1 MSITRLKKMNNLWEQ
16 FTMILVLVVI
26 LGCFFINVLNKKPII
41 IGFVAQLTGSQAEL
55 GVQERNGVQL
65 AVENINASGGIA
77 GHKIEL
83 IIRDDFGTTDET
95 QVVDRELVKAGVIAI
110 IGHATSAQTL
120 SGLKVTNPA
129 KVLMI
134 GSTVSTP
141 ELSGLKDYFFRVY
154 PSFKDSAQTFAQ
166 HIYNKDDIKRL
177 AIIYDNDNTAYS
189 KSYSKIVTDRIKSLG
204 GIITGEVSFSSV
216 TQPDFFPLLLKLRE
230 SKTEGLLIIASDMDT
245 AVIAQRARLMG
256 WKIPLFTSSWAP
268 TENLIDNGG
277 QAVEGV
283 KFEQAYALTSQ
294 SKTLLN
300 FKTRYKA
307 RFGNVPLFGATLS
320 YDATMVLS
328 AGLKKTS
335 GKSEGLRQ
343 ALLETRHFPGLMGS
357 FSFDE
362 FGDVERPYYLG
373 TIRNEKFVTLEK
385 LTSTNLEANK

>member
-1 MSITRLKKMNNLWEQ
+1 MSITRQKKINNLWVQ
-16 FTMILVLVVI
+16 FTMVLVLVAI
-26 LGCFFINVLNKKPII
+26 LGYFFINVLNKKPII

-77 GHKIEL
+77 GHKIKL
-83 IIRDDFGTTDET
+83 LIRDDLGTTDES
-95 QVVDRELVKAGVIAI
+95 QVVDRELVKDGAVAI

-120 SGLKVTNPA
+120 AGLKVTNPA

-141 ELSGLKDYFFRVY
+141 ELSGLNDYFYRVY
-154 PSFKDSAQTFAQ
+154 PSFKDSAQAFAQ
-166 HIYNKDDIKRL
+166 YIYKKDDVKRL
-177 AIIYDNDNTAYS
+177 TIIYDKDNTAYS
-189 KSYSKIVTDRIKSLG
+189 KSYSKIFTDKIKSLG

-216 TQPDFFPLLLKLRE
+216 TQPDFYPLLLKLRE
-230 SKTEGLLIIASDMDT
+230 SKAEGLLIIASDMDT

-256 WKIPLFTSSWAP
+256 WQIPLFTSSWAP

-277 QAVEGV
+277 QAVEGI

-300 FKTRYKA
+300 FQTRYKA
-307 RFGNVPLFGATLS
+307 RFGNVPLFGATLA

-328 AGLKKTS
+328 SGLKKTG
-335 GKSEGLRQ
+335 GKPGGLRQ
-343 ALLETRHFPGLMGS
+343 ALLKTRDFPGLMGS
-357 FSFDE
+357 FSFDA

-373 TIRNEKFVTLEK
+373 TIRNGKFVTLEK
-385 LTSTNLEANK
+385 LTSTNSGGE